1 MRRLQSPWYAI
12 GGTRRQKV
20 GPIVADQGE
29 CGVVVGGALFFG
41 RLLSS
46 PTACWESQ
54 FHKDIRS

>member
-46 PTACWESQ
+46 PTAC
-54 FHKDIRS
+54 